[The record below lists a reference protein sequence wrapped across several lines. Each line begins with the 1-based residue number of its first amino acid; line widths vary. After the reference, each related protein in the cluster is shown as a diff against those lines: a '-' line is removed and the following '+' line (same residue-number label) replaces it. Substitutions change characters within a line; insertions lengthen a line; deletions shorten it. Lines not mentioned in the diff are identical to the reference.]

1 MSLFGGVR
9 GDPEGRWPLLVLV
22 LVLLVAYCCIRVCSS
37 SRLMGGGRRWRVFGG
52 APDPPPEAKKPR
64 RITPRVRQAMESAN
78 VVVDT
83 LNLTH
88 VLLEEK
94 QVGAPA
100 PPTDGQSAAKR
111 KQTPKITRC
120 SIAAAIEHAAPIL
133 RKKFSGRVIF
143 VLKDRDS
150 SPDGVSPA
158 DKAFYKEIAHRLR
171 VGIHIAEKVRV
182 EIPEWQEV
190 GSPDESLHQKR
201 GRDDFYLGL
210 LAWRFRCGVLT
221 DDRMRDFDQLK
232 TEVRPFRVH
241 IIEPWGMTDAI
252 RTDQVFAGAQEY
264 SRILSPVRLRYE
276 DNNLRANQN

>member
-1 MSLFGGVR
+1 MNSG
-9 GDPEGRWPLLVLV
+9 
-22 LVLLVAYCCIRVCSS
+22 
-37 SRLMGGGRRWRVFGG
+37 
-52 APDPPPEAKKPR
+52 
-64 RITPRVRQAMESAN
+64 N

-88 VLLEEK
+88 VLLEK
-94 QVGAPA
+94 GKVA
-100 PPTDGQSAAKR
+100 PPAASASRAKA
-111 KQTPKITRC
+111 KTLPTPPSAPVKSKINRC
-120 SIAAAIEHAAPIL
+120 SIASAIEYAAPRL
-133 RKKFSGRVIF
+133 KEKFSGRVIF

-150 SPDGVSPA
+150 SPDGVSAA
-158 DKAFYKEIAHRLR
+158 DTSFYKEIAHRLQI
-171 VGIHIAEKVRV
+171 GIHIAEKVRV
-182 EIPEWQEV
+182 EIPGWQVV

-210 LAWRFRCGVLT
+210 LAWKLRCGVLT

-241 IIEPWGMTDAI
+241 IIEPWGVSDAI

-276 DNNLRANQN
+276 DYGLRGAKTAADQN